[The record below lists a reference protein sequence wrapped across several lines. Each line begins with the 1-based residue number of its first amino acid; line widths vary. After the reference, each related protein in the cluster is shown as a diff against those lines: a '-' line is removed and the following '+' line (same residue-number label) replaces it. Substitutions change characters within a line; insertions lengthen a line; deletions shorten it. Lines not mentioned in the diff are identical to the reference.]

1 MVSFSCSRKRST
13 YLVRAKLYLLK
24 RSVGLGKCKIAR
36 CQICTNVNGTDTFTS
51 TFTGKIY
58 RISHEFSS
66 VDKCLID
73 LLTCNKCIKQYIGQ
87 AVDNL
92 RSR

>member
-1 MVSFSCSRKRST
+1 MD
-13 YLVRAKLYLLK
+13 
-24 RSVGLGKCKIAR
+24 KCKRAR

-58 RISHEFSS
+58 RINHEFSC

-73 LLTCNKCIKQYIGQ
+73 LLACNKCIKQYIGQ